1 MLTVQARPDVAARDA
16 RRKPAGQNARR
27 GGRRPGSA
35 PIKSVPDAV
44 WCWSATCARDV
55 DALPGLLPE
64 GGSGDQFFGKSVA
77 RVCLCINP

>member
-35 PIKSVPDAV
+35 PIKSVPDA
-44 WCWSATCARDV
+44 
-55 DALPGLLPE
+55 LPGLLPE